1 MIAFSRFRV
10 ADAAASGFE
19 ARAEAAASFF
29 RTRPGCVSAEVLRNL
44 DDPDLWGLLS
54 RWENVGSYRRA
65 LQGYESKMVV
75 VPLLSE
81 ALDEPSAY
89 VWFAFA
95 GALSQ
100 PVRSAVLAPLSSK

>member
-44 DDPDLWGLLS
+44 DDQDLWGLLS
-54 RWENVGSYRRA
+54 RWENVGYYRRA
-65 LQGYESKMVV
+65 YNGNEAKLVLM
-75 VPLLSE
+75 PLM
-81 ALDEPSAY
+81 ADAVDEPGAFGAPSA
-89 VWFAFA
+89 A
-95 GALSQ
+95 GGNV
-100 PVRSAVLAPLSSK
+100 PRSR

>member
-1 MIAFSRFRV
+1 MIAISRFRV

-65 LQGYESKMVV
+65 YNGNEAKLVLM
-75 VPLLSE
+75 PLM
-81 ALDEPSAY
+81 ADAVDEPGAFDAPSA
-89 VWFAFA
+89 A
-95 GALSQ
+95 GGNV
-100 PVRSAVLAPLSSK
+100 PRSR